1 MKFLRIIPALAVIL
15 SFVWPAGVSGA
26 AQKEEP
32 GYVRELT
39 EADSLAIAAADSI
52 MNSISLDEVVV
63 TAPLKEM
70 EVRGDTT
77 IFNADAY
84 RLRDGAYLQE
94 LVRVIPGMEYDKASG
109 RLTYYGTL
117 LNEVMVN
124 GEKFFGSDV
133 VAALENLS
141 VELISQLKVYDK
153 ASDQEEF
160 TGVRTGA
167 RIKCLTYKPK
177 ARLTEC

>member
-1 MKFLRIIPALAVIL
+1 MKFLRIIPALVVVL

-84 RLRDGAYLQE
+84 RLRDGAYL
-94 LVRVIPGMEYDKASG
+94 
-109 RLTYYGTL
+109 
-117 LNEVMVN
+117 
-124 GEKFFGSDV
+124 
-133 VAALENLS
+133 
-141 VELISQLKVYDK
+141 
-153 ASDQEEF
+153 
-160 TGVRTGA
+160 
-167 RIKCLTYKPK
+167 
-177 ARLTEC
+177 